1 MLVTIHEFVSSCTKT
16 MPALDRN
23 LPVKPTKCNK
33 MVVKKNM
40 ARQKRSCDCGTLYC
54 PKCLHFST
62 KKKEELNYHMAMH
75 HATKDTKLITM
86 FTVCLEE
93 FPSFYPLQQHKKRKH
108 GTSTKIGTKSSAK
121 LKEILESG
129 ELEKNNETSSVKVQA
144 VQ

>member
-1 MLVTIHEFVSSCTKT
+1 MLVTIPEFVSSCTKT

-23 LPVKPTKCNK
+23 FPVKPTKCNK

-40 ARQKRSCDCGTLYC
+40 ARQKRSCDSGSLYC

-62 KKKEELNYHMAMH
+62 KKKEELNYHIAKH

-93 FPSFYPLQQHKKRKH
+93 FPSFYSLQQHKKRKH

-129 ELEKNNETSSVKVQA
+129 ELEKNNETSSV
-144 VQ
+144 